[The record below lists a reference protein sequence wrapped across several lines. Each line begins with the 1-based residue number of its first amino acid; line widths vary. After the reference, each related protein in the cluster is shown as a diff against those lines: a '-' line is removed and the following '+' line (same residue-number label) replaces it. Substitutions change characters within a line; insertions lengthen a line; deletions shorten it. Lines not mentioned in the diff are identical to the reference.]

1 MYVLVNILLLTG
13 QYNVSDIGL
22 FLGVFSGIVVILLIA
37 IIAIFVAVIFTLYK
51 ANLKAKMETRLEE
64 GKDSDSKIYEEIDP
78 LPQRKTSMDTAD
90 NVAYTSCD
98 SILRST
104 SCTYHV

>member
-1 MYVLVNILLLTG
+1 M
-13 QYNVSDIGL
+13 
-22 FLGVFSGIVVILLIA
+22 VILVVA
-37 IIAIFVAVIFTLYK
+37 IIAIFAAAIFTLYK
-51 ANLKAKMETRLEE
+51 AKAKIETRLEE